1 MNRRKGQNIK
11 STSTYALQI
20 LSREGS
26 HQLWLVL
33 RECDG
38 EGWAWPSA
46 LGFTSS
52 PPGPPTVA
60 HRREVSSALA
70 GGSGAASSGAGGE
83 QGGWGP
89 WPCRW
94 ETCTPLPPEP
104 RAGWSLPRSHPPW
117 QLLVSWVF
125 TGNLLPFR

>member
-11 STSTYALQI
+11 STFIYALQI
-20 LSREGS
+20 LSCEGS

-52 PPGPPTVA
+52 PSGPPLGGAQKGSLLCTGGGLRCCFLRG
-60 HRREVSSALA
+60 RRRGGWLGPSAL
-70 GGSGAASSGAGGE
+70 
-83 QGGWGP
+83 Q
-89 WPCRW
+89 
-94 ETCTPLPPEP
+94 
-104 RAGWSLPRSHPPW
+104 
-117 QLLVSWVF
+117 V
-125 TGNLLPFR
+125 GNVYPAPS